1 MGLYGVKNSSRTE
14 VAASLCCQW
23 AKARRLSSSRRSLR
37 FSSDCAAAL
46 GWRAAKVCQKLKDS
60 GEIKILKWWSIG
72 TKFNPFCV
80 PFCLLPCYSKEWNCL
95 ITITVLGKS
104 NTVPSPQNSHG
115 STKRLSMSHS
125 PTCLVGAWIHPK
137 HATYGNFKTFQTN
150 KFYWLLWK
158 TTKIKFPTSSL
169 VSPLLLLKSP
179 HLSQAKRWKISCKGA
194 NQHGSID
201 RGSAPWLQ
209 PLQHQHRPLPG
220 SSTAWQ
226 KLVAR
231 M

>member
-1 MGLYGVKNSSRTE
+1 M
-14 VAASLCCQW
+14 
-23 AKARRLSSSRRSLR
+23 
-37 FSSDCAAAL
+37 
-46 GWRAAKVCQKLKDS
+46 
-60 GEIKILKWWSIG
+60 
-72 TKFNPFCV
+72 P
-80 PFCLLPCYSKEWNCL
+80 
-95 ITITVLGKS
+95 
-104 NTVPSPQNSHG
+104 
-115 STKRLSMSHS
+115 HS

-179 HLSQAKRWKISCKGA
+179 HLSQVKRWKISCKGA

-226 KLVAR
+226 KFGSAHVNRHLTSTTSPTSTIYHLPYLFCVHAWEGDRRGERKPPLIMKTPAHSKLPDVQHWNPPVVA
-231 M
+231 